1 MTEQVP
7 HTSESV
13 FTTLFQVVREL
24 FVTTLVATLT
34 GALVMGL
41 LATMFVLALAF
52 LPHQIAASAPLLG
65 LVLLLSGIG
74 LFIKRRSEIGHIDS
88 PPEE

>member
-1 MTEQVP
+1 
-7 HTSESV
+7 
-13 FTTLFQVVREL
+13 
-24 FVTTLVATLT
+24 
-34 GALVMGL
+34 MGL

-74 LFIKRRSEIGHIDS
+74 LLIKRRSEIGHIDS
-88 PPEE
+88 PSEK